1 MLTYKSLR
9 LQHTRRNAV
18 MKRHLFLLQEVCQ
31 GLFIGFSHST
41 VPVCVTLLV
50 CVVLV
55 IGCGPAPKGPYH
67 VPETALAAAAARTA
81 SGQSM
86 ETKKRLPEAAS
97 VDVRELPYVRNVFK
111 ESPRISQGGLDDF
124 YATTRDTTQHIAIV
138 SNISFDVLKAFI
150 AEGWVPIVMV
160 PLQGRSPEILPL
172 SAYNDSVREVFLQNP
187 VDFGERRV
195 SYKDFEVYWAAS
207 SRNKCVL
214 ITPQLLTEASVR
226 EVLGEYLAAEA
237 FQRIRVRSR

>member
-1 MLTYKSLR
+1 MLTHKSLR
-9 LQHTRRNAV
+9 LQHTRRNAI
-18 MKRHLFLLQEVCQ
+18 MKRHLFLLREVCQ
-31 GLFIGFSHST
+31 GLFIGFSYST
-41 VPVCVTLLV
+41 LSVCVTLFV

-55 IGCGPAPKGPYH
+55 IGCGPAPKGQYH
-67 VPETALAAAAARTA
+67 VPETALAAAAKTA
-81 SGQSM
+81 PEQSM
-86 ETKKRLPEAAS
+86 ETGERLPDAAS

-124 YATTRDTTQHIAIV
+124 YATTRGTTQHIAIV

-150 AEGWVPIVMV
+150 VEGWVPIVMV

-172 SAYNDSVREVFLQNP
+172 SAYNDSVREAFLQNP

-226 EVLGEYLAAEA
+226 EMLGKYLPAEA

>member
-1 MLTYKSLR
+1 
-9 LQHTRRNAV
+9 
-18 MKRHLFLLQEVCQ
+18 MKRHLFFLRDVCRA
-31 GLFIGFSHST
+31 LFLDSSYSVVQT
-41 VPVCVTLLV
+41 CVASLIF
-50 CVVLV
+50 VVLV
-55 IGCGPAPKGPYH
+55 IGCGPAPKGQYH
-67 VPETALAAAAARTA
+67 IPETAIAATKTA
-81 SGQSM
+81 SEQSM
-86 ETKKRLPEAAS
+86 ETEERLPEAAS

-124 YATTRDTTQHIAIV
+124 YATTRGTTQHIAIV

-172 SAYNDSVREVFLQNP
+172 SAYNDPVREVFLQNP

-226 EVLGEYLAAEA
+226 EVLGEYLPAEA